1 MNYDQE
7 KFLFNKVH
15 GLSGISIIDC
25 DYITDSCFLTAI
37 PDEDRIMCPYC
48 KSKHLSKNGTYERV
62 INDLPI
68 NGYNTIIVIKGHKYN
83 CLNPKCKKRNIVPQ
97 YPDAFD
103 ERAHVTNRLK
113 NAVAAAD
120 FSKETFESIA
130 ERFYIST
137 DTVRKIFK
145 EKLKSIDA
153 KLMYPAPTVLGLD
166 EVHIQKEMRFV
177 MVDLEHTPVSL
188 IEIAENRYKNT
199 VINCLSRFDHPE
211 RIQYVMIDMYS
222 GYKDAVQFVLPD
234 AKIVV
239 DKFHVLRYLYIAIEN
254 SRKLVCQ
261 LIENRV
267 KALPEEEQ
275 TAELEKWK
283 NYTSGDK
290 KMNHYWFKKNRE
302 NLTDLQL
309 RRLSSLIN
317 DYVEFGEIIR
327 VKEFFLDIYRAN
339 TRADA
344 EALFEKWKNYPGINT
359 PSSFIYPFSELIG
372 IVSRWQEFIF
382 NYFDIPEGFR
392 KTNGGT
398 EGINSEI
405 KRVNNNGKGYSF
417 EILRGKLLF
426 GNNKVKLL
434 TKAQQKA
441 KNGQFMN
448 LFKQFNGMDTVYDF
462 NTIYDY
468 YSLYLEACRV
478 DPDITDN
485 ADIVEG
491 LFVGEYMRFSEH
503 LLGESR
509 LYQALFDAADRLD
522 NNNGS
527 SFYLKVPVS
536 IKELK
541 ETIDILSFQII
552 YGFEKNELEEY
563 ETESLDS

>member
-283 NYTSGDK
+283 NY
-290 KMNHYWFKKNRE
+290 
-302 NLTDLQL
+302 
-309 RRLSSLIN
+309 
-317 DYVEFGEIIR
+317 
-327 VKEFFLDIYRAN
+327 
-339 TRADA
+339 
-344 EALFEKWKNYPGINT
+344 PGINT

-509 LYQALFDAADRLD
+509 LYQDLFDAADRLD